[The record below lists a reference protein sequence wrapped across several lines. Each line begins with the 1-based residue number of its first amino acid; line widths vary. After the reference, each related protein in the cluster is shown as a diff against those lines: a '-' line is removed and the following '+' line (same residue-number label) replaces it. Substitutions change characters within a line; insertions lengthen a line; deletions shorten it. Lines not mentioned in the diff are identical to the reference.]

1 VEIKKQ
7 QTHLQQQYTFD
18 YWIVQAKLKIK
29 QKTVVYV
36 NAEEELFEKYSST
49 FVDFSPVLQQQ
60 EGKKKSNDNKW
71 MPMRRIMFIQTTKLE
86 QILNDIEKQI
96 KQQQQP
102 Q

>member
-1 VEIKKQ
+1 
-7 QTHLQQQYTFD
+7 
-18 YWIVQAKLKIK
+18 
-29 QKTVVYV
+29 
-36 NAEEELFEKYSST
+36 
-49 FVDFSPVLQQQ
+49 VLQQQ